1 MQMKRT
7 KKRGQ
12 KITWSGS
19 RWCSLVAWQWC
30 CGNGAASNVGEREPR
45 EIEVIVLL
53 FPSVLL
59 PSLLPCFS
67 HFYHLC
73 FFFFFSISSVFSV
86 HFSLCFRLLCCSF
99 FSFIFLSLPLPPLF
113 FYLPS
118 FFSIF
123 QTIFGPFSRS
133 SSPFVLF
140 GFPLSHI
147 CPPSPFFSFL
157 FLLYL

>member
-1 MQMKRT
+1 MKRT

-19 RWCSLVAWQWC
+19 HSAWQWC
-30 CGNGAASNVGEREPR
+30 CGNGTASNVGKREPR
-45 EIEVIVLL
+45 EIEVTVLL

-59 PSLLPCFS
+59 PSFLPCFS

-73 FFFFFSISSVFSV
+73 FLSFFFSISSVLSV

-113 FYLPS
+113 LSSLLFLYFSNHFWSSLP
-118 FFSIF
+118 FILPFCSIWF
-123 QTIFGPFSRS
+123 PPVSHLS
-133 SSPFVLF
+133 
-140 GFPLSHI
+140 PLS
-147 CPPSPFFSFL
+147 FFSFL